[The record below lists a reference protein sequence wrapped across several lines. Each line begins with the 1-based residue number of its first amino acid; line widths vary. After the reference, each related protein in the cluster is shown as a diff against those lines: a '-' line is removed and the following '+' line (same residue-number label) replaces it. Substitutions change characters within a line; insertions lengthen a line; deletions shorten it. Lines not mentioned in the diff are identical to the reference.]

1 MHKIDS
7 QQIIFFKKW
16 MKINVMYQ
24 INKLKNKNYM
34 IFLIIQKKLLTD
46 FNTDMIKTS
55 QQSGYEG
62 TFLNITK
69 AIYDKPTANIILSG
83 ENWKHFL

>member
-1 MHKIDS
+1 
-7 QQIIFFKKW
+7 

-46 FNTDMIKTS
+46 FNTDMIKNC
-55 QQSGYEG
+55 QQSGYGG

-69 AIYDKPTANIILSG
+69 AIYNKPTANIILSG
-83 ENWKHFL
+83 EN

>member
-1 MHKIDS
+1 
-7 QQIIFFKKW
+7 

-24 INKLKNKNYM
+24 VNKLKNKNYM

-55 QQSGYEG
+55 QQSGYG
-62 TFLNITK
+62 GIFLNITK

-83 ENWKHFL
+83 EN

>member
-1 MHKIDS
+1 
-7 QQIIFFKKW
+7 

-83 ENWKHFL
+83 EN

>member
-1 MHKIDS
+1 
-7 QQIIFFKKW
+7 

-34 IFLIIQKKLLTD
+34 ILIIQKKLLTD

-55 QQSGYEG
+55 QQSGYGG

-69 AIYDKPTANIILSG
+69 AIYDKPTANIMLSG
-83 ENWKHFL
+83 EN